1 MDVEIVCITQRTDS
15 VQLAEPQRHLV
26 SQQHASDPDAGMDL
40 DGDTDHSKRFP
51 NARKRVPDV
60 HNGLPKW
67 GQDEDVQVG
76 THTRMGGRWSLA
88 ENPSSGDNTV
98 LASGIE
104 HLPSTHTNDSH
115 GIYAIF
121 GASDSHEDDP
131 EDSEWL
137 DSLSV
142 CADTQS
148 IILGDS
154 EDEGDGGT
162 SEDDEMLSG
171 DEAVLAGNA

>member
-1 MDVEIVCITQRTDS
+1 MDVEIVGITQRTDS
-15 VQLAEPQRHLV
+15 VQLTEPQKHLL
-26 SQQHASDPDAGMDL
+26 SPQHANDSDAGMDL
-40 DGDTDHSKRFP
+40 DGDTDPSKRFP
-51 NARKRVPDV
+51 NARKPVLDV

-67 GQDEDVQVG
+67 GQGEDVG

-88 ENPSSGDNTV
+88 ENPSSGDDTV
-98 LASGIE
+98 LVASSIE
-104 HLPSTHTNDSH
+104 HLPPTHTNDSH

-121 GASDSHEDDP
+121 GAPGSHEDDP

-142 CADTQS
+142 RADTQS
-148 IILGDS
+148 VILGDS
-154 EDEGDGGT
+154 EDEGDGG